1 MTLQHQKKKK
11 KMCSDKKVREQKQDR
26 EWDSGSRPLLSYTT
40 RMPNASNT
48 TNTSFLS
55 GTFNP
60 LDSKEI

>member
-1 MTLQHQKKKK
+1 
-11 KMCSDKKVREQKQDR
+11 MCSDKEVREQKQDR